1 MEANGSLHWV
11 RLFVYSFLLSLP
23 GLGLTAGDFKAGVL
37 VWGSCVCF
45 NLHLFLRTTDWIIA
59 TRLHFYSL
67 GDCLGFVLFCVGCFF
82 VCSFISFWFG
92 FVSLLRREGLMM
104 NK

>member
-1 MEANGSLHWV
+1 MRKGWGCVEANGSLHWV

-45 NLHLFLRTTDWIIA
+45 HLHLFLRTTDWIIA

-67 GDCLGFVLFCVGCFF
+67 GDSALVLFCSALVAFLF
-82 VCSFISFWFG
+82 VCSFVSFWFG
-92 FVSLLRREGLMM
+92 FVS
-104 NK
+104 